1 MKVTDTSLNIK
12 IGGKELQQLLLF
24 TSRSVINFL
33 ALGAW
38 IDATVRPV

>member
-1 MKVTDTSLNIK
+1 MKRTDTLLHIK

-24 TSRSVINFL
+24 TSISVINFL

-38 IDATVRPV
+38 IDATVKPV